1 MLWFDGEPTLDELLS
16 DPVIVALMERDG
28 IGATDLRELLAAMQ
42 KARQTRRAPRSEKA
56 GTILGTAKR
65 GSARSGCTLPC

>member
-28 IGATDLRELLAAMQ
+28 IGANDMRELLAAIE
-42 KARQTRRAPRSEKA
+42 KARHNPRTPRSEKPA
-56 GTILGTAKR
+56 AVLDATMR
-65 GSARSGCTLPC
+65 GSRRQGCTLPC

>member
-28 IGATDLRELLAAMQ
+28 IAASDLRELLAAME
-42 KARQTRRAPRSEKA
+42 KARQNRRTPRSETPTA
-56 GTILGTAKR
+56 ILDATKR
-65 GSARSGCTLPC
+65 GARRPDCALPC